1 MHTCRLQSE
10 TKSEMILLYSG
21 QVTVADFSLWRLG
34 TLTRQARFHCF
45 SWRVKAAS
53 PLSLYVG
60 LLFLLYFSSVLSQ
73 IRSSHLSLL
82 FLEARCLGG

>member
-10 TKSEMILLYSG
+10 TKSEMVLLYSG
-21 QVTVADFSLWRLG
+21 QVTVAGRLG
-34 TLTRQARFHCF
+34 ALTRQARFHCF